1 MVDKLVIAA
10 PQMMD
15 PNIASTAKMG
25 LNTFSNNS
33 TIIILYLV
41 TKKNRCLISLLYVQS
56 YTCWN
61 GSYTISLLNFSTDKG
76 EETYQIPEMTLFLQW
91 IFWIVIIANMSM

>member
-1 MVDKLVIAA
+1 MTVDKLVIAA

-15 PNIASTAKMG
+15 PHIASTAKMG

-41 TKKNRCLISLLYVQS
+41 TKKNRCLISLLYVQG
-56 YTCWN
+56 YTC
-61 GSYTISLLNFSTDKG
+61 GMA
-76 EETYQIPEMTLFLQW
+76 PTLSHFLILVQ
-91 IFWIVIIANMSM
+91 